1 MQVVAVATC
10 AIPPLLWYCSNTHVY
25 SLSISPPVKFFQAFF
40 PFPKSPWLVSGVV
53 SNVSGESYLY
63 KHIISMLSMGEIA
76 PSFQIYS
83 LSRLLCWYG
92 VWILFATHL
101 SYSQGCVGPPVQK
114 IISLT
119 TSVCVLLLCIHLTT
133 GNVGQCGVGACMHAR
148 TSGITRHY
156 KLIVGWGWITMIS
169 WKLLFHHVDVL

>member
-63 KHIISMLSMGEIA
+63 KHIISMQSMGEIA

-119 TSVCVLLLCIHLTT
+119 TSVCVLLLR
-133 GNVGQCGVGACMHAR
+133 GAVWGGCMHACTHIR
-148 TSGITRHY
+148 YYSALQADCRLGVDNND
-156 KLIVGWGWITMIS
+156 KLKTALSPRGCAVM
-169 WKLLFHHVDVL
+169 V